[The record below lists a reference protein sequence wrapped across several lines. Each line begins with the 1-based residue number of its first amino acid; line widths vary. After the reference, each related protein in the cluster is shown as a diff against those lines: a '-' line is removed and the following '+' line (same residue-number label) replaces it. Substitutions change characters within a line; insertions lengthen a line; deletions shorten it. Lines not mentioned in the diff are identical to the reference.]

1 MSPSGV
7 SLQRLIGHSKIETTL
22 MRVDELRVEELAEV
36 PERIA
41 AQASPT

>member
-1 MSPSGV
+1 MV

-22 MRVDELRVEELAEV
+22 MRVDELRVEVLAEV
-36 PERIA
+36 ERIA